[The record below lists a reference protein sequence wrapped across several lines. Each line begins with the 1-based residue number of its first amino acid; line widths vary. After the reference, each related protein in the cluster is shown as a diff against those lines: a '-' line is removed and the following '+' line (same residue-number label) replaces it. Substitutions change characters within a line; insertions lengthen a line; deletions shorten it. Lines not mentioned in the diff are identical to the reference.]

1 MGIELLEELLAI
13 YSPSHEEQQATAY
26 LVGAMRQLGYAAL
39 VDAAG
44 NAVGTRGDGP
54 DELLL
59 LGHIDTVPGFIPVRR
74 EGDLLYGR
82 GAVDAKGPL
91 ACFVEA
97 GASFQPP
104 PGWRITVIGAVGEES
119 ESHGAL
125 YVRDHYRPQALI
137 IGEPSKW
144 DRITLGFKGSLW
156 VDYRV
161 QHSVTH
167 TASGQASA
175 CEAAVSFWNAVKA
188 WCDSVSVEGR
198 PAFYRLTPSL
208 RSMRSDSDG
217 FLDNAGLRINFR
229 LPPAITLEEI
239 SARLQELKGNGELQ
253 FGEPIPAFKANKNSA
268 LVRSFLSAI
277 RRAGGSPVFSLK
289 TGTSDM
295 NLVAPAWGC
304 QAVAYGPGESSLDH
318 TPNEHVSISEYQK
331 SVEILSNTIS
341 SIFLRGAFQF
351 PGEELANEG

>member
-1 MGIELLEELLAI
+1 MGIELLEGLLAI
-13 YSPSHEEQQATAY
+13 YSPSHEEMAAVDY
-26 LVGAMRQLGYAAL
+26 LVGAMCQLGYTARA
-39 VDAAG
+39 DAAG
-44 NAVGTRGDGP
+44 NAVGTRGEGP
-54 DELLL
+54 NEVLM

-74 EGDLLYGR
+74 EDDLLYGR

-125 YVRDHYRPQALI
+125 YVRQHYLPQALI
-137 IGEPSKW
+137 IGEPSQW

-161 QHSVTH
+161 QHNVTH
-167 TASGQASA
+167 TASGQESAS
-175 CEAAVSFWNAVKA
+175 EAAVSFWIAVKA

-208 RSMRSDSDG
+208 RSMLSDSNG
-217 FLDNAGLRINFR
+217 FLDIASLRINFR
-229 LPPAITLEEI
+229 LPPDMTLEEI
-239 SARLQELKGNGELQ
+239 IARLQGLKGDGELQ
-253 FGEPIPAFKANKNSA
+253 FGEFIPAFKAEKNTA
-268 LVRSFLSAI
+268 LVRSFLAAV
-277 RRAGGSPVFSLK
+277 RKAGGSPLFSLK

-304 QAVAYGPGESSLDH
+304 PAVAYGPGESSLDH
-318 TPNEHVSISEYQK
+318 TPNEHLSIREYQK
-331 SVEILSNTIS
+331 SVEILSNTLS
-341 SIFLRGAFQF
+341 SLTS
-351 PGEELANEG
+351 L